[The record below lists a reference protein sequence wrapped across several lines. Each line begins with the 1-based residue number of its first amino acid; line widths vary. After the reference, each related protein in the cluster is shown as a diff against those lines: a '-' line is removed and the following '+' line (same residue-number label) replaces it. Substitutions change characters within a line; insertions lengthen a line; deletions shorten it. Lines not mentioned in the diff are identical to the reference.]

1 MELYIVSDIGGTQ
14 IRVAAHDSHT
24 LSCVDQKK
32 IATHMPGQLPIQRLI
47 SLIKEISNNHSIKS
61 ISIGVPGFLNLEK
74 GIILKCPNIPG
85 WENFPIKQIL
95 VEHFNV
101 PIFVNNDANLAAL
114 GEWKYG
120 IGQGHKNLIYLT
132 VSTGIGSG
140 VIINNQLLTG
150 STGLAAE
157 LGHVTMQPDG
167 PLCGCGHRG
176 HLEAFSS
183 GTAIKA
189 YILEQIQRGRL
200 SMLSA
205 TDGLHGNDVFLAA
218 KNGDTLAIDAYDRA
232 GMYLGIAIANLLHT
246 FNPSIV
252 IIGGGVTQVGDLL
265 FEPLER
271 SLLERVIRPEYV
283 ENLLLTKASLGD
295 DVGLQ
300 GALAF
305 LIDNKGE

>member
-24 LSCVDQKK
+24 LMCVDQKK
-32 IATHMPGQLPIQRLI
+32 IATQLPGQSPIQRLVN
-47 SLIKEISNNHSIKS
+47 LIKEISKNHSINS

-74 GIILKCPNIPG
+74 GIVLNCPNIPG

-95 VEHFNV
+95 LEHFNV

-120 IGQGHKNLIYLT
+120 IGQGHRNLLYLT

-140 VIINNQLLTG
+140 VIIDNQLLTG

-176 HLEAFSS
+176 HLEAFAS

-189 YILEQIQRGRL
+189 YIFEQLLAGKSSL
-200 SMLSA
+200 VSA
-205 TDGLHGNDVFLAA
+205 TNGLHGNDVFLAA
-218 KNGDTLAIDAYDRA
+218 KNGDALAIEAYERA
-232 GMYLGIAIANLLHT
+232 GRYLGIAIANFLHT

-265 FEPLER
+265 FKPLEC
-271 SLLERVIRPEYV
+271 SLYERVIRPEYI

-305 LIDNKGE
+305 LLQNTGD